1 MAALLP
7 SLSLFFDSDLSSPG
21 LICCCAKSLRYVD
34 VLCLATWFV
43 AIFPAHRSPACS
55 RCASYCGFSSPIWC
69 TTFAM
74 GSHLRGQGCCD
85 PRSERRFGLF
95 LFPFWADSSR
105 WNHPLGR
112 HCFRSHSRSERS
124 LFCISV
130 GVVQDLHG
138 GLPNSGFKLDVAS
151 VPVRPGGLIFCHFT
165 TVLVLRSPSGSSVLV
180 SSHFYTTGGCH
191 YYLALY
197 PSGWASS
204 LYLRLLFAPC
214 HCRRVSWW
222 SSLRPRVFGNSS
234 LSSVLPY
241 PMIRL
246 VHLHCT

>member
-1 MAALLP
+1 MLTCYVWPRGSLPSFLPFALQLALDVQVTVGSLLP
-7 SLSLFFDSDLSSPG
+7 YGAQPSRWGHICGVEATVVLDQNEGLVCFSFPFG
-21 LICCCAKSLRYVD
+21 LILRVGITLSVDTAFDLILDRNVVFSVSL
-34 VLCLATWFV
+34 LGWFRTFTV
-43 AIFPAHRSPACS
+43 A
-55 RCASYCGFSSPIWC
+55 SPIR
-69 TTFAM
+69 
-74 GSHLRGQGCCD
+74 GSSWMWLPC
-85 PRSERRFGLF
+85 
-95 LFPFWADSSR
+95 PFTPVAVFSVIL
-105 WNHPLGR
+105 PLS
-112 HCFRSHSRSERS
+112 F
-124 LFCISV
+124 
-130 GVVQDLHG
+130 
-138 GLPNSGFKLDVAS
+138 
-151 VPVRPGGLIFCHFT
+151 
-165 TVLVLRSPSGSSVLV
+165 VLRSPSGSSVLV

-222 SSLRPRVFGNSS
+222 SSLRPRVFRNSC